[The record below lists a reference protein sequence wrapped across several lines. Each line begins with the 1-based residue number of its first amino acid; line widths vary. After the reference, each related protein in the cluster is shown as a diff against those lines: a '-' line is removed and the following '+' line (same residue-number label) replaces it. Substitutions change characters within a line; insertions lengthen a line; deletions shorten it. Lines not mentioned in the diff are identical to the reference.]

1 MPCSRRPKCLD
12 THVHVVVHL
21 FAYAIIDES
30 GFGKG
35 IETDSEQVA
44 LGWIP
49 LELLLNMIFIEKL

>member
-1 MPCSRRPKCLD
+1 MPCSRRPRCWD

-21 FAYAIIDES
+21 FAYTIIDES

-49 LELLLNMIFIEKL
+49 LEELLNMIFIEKL